1 MQSKRL
7 NTLYK
12 VVALILILLL
22 VLSLFAGFL
31 TGN

>member
-12 VVALILILLL
+12 VVALILVLLL